1 LSDYYTWEQL
11 GHANEWILFPKNI
24 GPYLSIDETSL
35 SNGELYTILT
45 SKEAKGKKG
54 VLIAMIKGT
63 SSNVVCKILN
73 IIPLN
78 KRLMVKEVTIDMANC
93 MEKIIRTSFPSA
105 TIVTDR
111 FHVQQLIGDAIQE
124 MRIKLRW
131 IAIEEENKAIKLAK
145 QKNRKYIPYTYSNG
159 DTKKQLLAR
168 SRYLLFKP
176 SNKWID
182 SQRARAK
189 ILFKLFPMLEK
200 AYNLSL
206 MFSSIYH
213 TSKDR
218 NTAIEGLN
226 QWYEKVQEK
235 NFESF
240 ITAANSIK
248 NHQETILNFFI
259 NRSTNASAESFN
271 AKIKAFRATFRGV
284 RDTAFFLFRVAKI
297 YA

>member
-11 GHANEWILFPKNI
+11 GHANEWILFPENI
-24 GPYLSIDETSL
+24 GAYLSIDETSL

-45 SKEAKGKKG
+45 NKEAKGKKG
-54 VLIAMIKGT
+54 ALIAMIKGT
-63 SSNVVCKILN
+63 RANVVCEILN
-73 IIPLN
+73 KISSN
-78 KRLMVKEVTIDMANC
+78 KRLMVKEVTLDMANC
-93 MEKIIRTSFPSA
+93 MEKIIRTSFPYA
-105 TIVTDR
+105 IIVTDR

-131 IAIEEENKAIKLAK
+131 KAIEEENNAIKLAK
-145 QKNRKYIPYTYSNG
+145 QEGRKYIPYIYSNG
-159 DTKKQLLAR
+159 DTQRQLLAR

-176 SNKWID
+176 SNKWTD
-182 SQRARAK
+182 SQKVRAK
-189 ILFKLFPMLEK
+189 ILFKQFPVLEK

-213 TSKDR
+213 TSKNK
-218 NTAIEGLN
+218 NTAIERLN
-226 QWYEKVQEK
+226 QWHEKVQEK
-235 NFESF
+235 KFESF

-271 AKIKAFRATFRGV
+271 AKIKTFRAAFRGV
-284 RDTAFFLFRVAKI
+284 RDISFFLFRVAKI